1 MPDFDLNCQGL
12 PCPQPVLR
20 CKDCIDKEKPEGL
33 RVTVDNGAARD
44 NVSRYLVSQGYGVAI
59 DEVEGGWL
67 VTGMRGGDAACE
79 CEVMSHEAIAK
90 VGAGAANSG
99 IVAFITADTI
109 GKGDDELGA
118 KLMFNFLAT
127 LPEIGSDLWRIVLV
141 NGGVKLACQ
150 GSPCLEKLQALAAK
164 GVTVLVCGT
173 CLDFFGLLEKKAVGQ
188 TTNMLDVVTSLHI
201 AGKVIQV

>member
-20 CKDCIDKEKPEGL
+20 CRDCIDKEKPEGL

-44 NVSRYLVSQGYGVAI
+44 NVSRYLVSQGY
-59 DEVEGGWL
+59 EVEGGWL

-79 CEVMSHEAIAK
+79 CEVMSNEAIAK
-90 VGAGAANSG
+90 TASGATNSG

-109 GKGDDELGA
+109 GKGDDELGG

-127 LPEIGSDLWRIVLV
+127 LPELGPDLWRIVLV

-150 GSPCLEKLQALAAK
+150 GSPCLEKLEALAAK
-164 GVTVLVCGT
+164 GVTILVCGT
-173 CLDFFGLLEKKAVGQ
+173 CLDFFGLMEKKAVGQ

-201 AGKVIQV
+201 AEKVIQV